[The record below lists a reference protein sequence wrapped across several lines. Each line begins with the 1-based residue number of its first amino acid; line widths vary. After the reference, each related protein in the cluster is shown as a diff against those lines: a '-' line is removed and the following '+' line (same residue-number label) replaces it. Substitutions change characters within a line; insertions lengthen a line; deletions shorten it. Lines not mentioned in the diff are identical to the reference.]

1 MSCDEKELRR
11 EISFAIRNIH
21 GIRVGL
27 FTPDMA
33 FEAITKRQI
42 AQLKEP
48 VLKCVDLVVI
58 ELSNVVRNCA
68 EKMNRYPRL
77 REETE
82 RIITTHIRQC
92 EQKCKEQLV
101 LMIDYELAYMNT
113 NHEDFIGF
121 ANAQNKTE
129 NANKT
134 GTRSLG
140 NQVIRKGHMCIQNLG
155 IMKGRFMRMFSSFYY
170 HYLNTV
176 FAINSCCFMIYLFY
190 LINFY
195 LFHLIEFFITI
206 IIINEHHHHYSKSNI
221 NEKN

>member
-42 AQLKEP
+42 GGLKEP
-48 VLKCVDLVVI
+48 VLKCIDLVVV
-58 ELSNVVRNCA
+58 ELSNVVRMCA
-68 EKMNRYPRL
+68 EKMSRYPRL
-77 REETE
+77 REEAE

-92 EQKCKEQLV
+92 EQKCKEQLI

-129 NANKT
+129 NATKT
-134 GTRSLG
+134 GARSNLG
-140 NQVIRKGHMCIQNLG
+140 NQVIRKGHMCINNLG
-155 IMKGRFMRMFSSFYY
+155 IMKGELNYKWTSLVVLTTAIKVFQGWEKKSF
-170 HYLNTV
+170 HSWSLSQRC
-176 FAINSCCFMIYLFY
+176 SC
-190 LINFY
+190 
-195 LFHLIEFFITI
+195 E
-206 IIINEHHHHYSKSNI
+206 
-221 NEKN
+221 

>member
-1 MSCDEKELRR
+1 MEIVKMSCDEKKLRN

-42 AQLKEP
+42 GGLKEP
-48 VLKCVDLVVI
+48 VLKCIDLVVI
-58 ELSNVVRNCA
+58 ELSNVVRMCA
-68 EKMNRYPRL
+68 EKMNQYPRL
-77 REETE
+77 REEAE

-101 LMIDYELAYMNT
+101 LLIDYELAYMNT

-129 NANKT
+129 NATKT

-140 NQVIRKGHMCIQNLG
+140 NQVIRKGHMCINNLG
-155 IMKGRFMRMFSSFYY
+155 IMKGEKISANIS
-170 HYLNTV
+170 
-176 FAINSCCFMIYLFY
+176 
-190 LINFY
+190 
-195 LFHLIEFFITI
+195 EFFVYFV
-206 IIINEHHHHYSKSNI
+206 EAFDF
-221 NEKN
+221 